1 MQTEMQTELNED
13 IVQEMAEQFMAE
25 AAAAGLAY
33 QLDWDRAVREARAA
47 LAEKANEKADAAV
60 KSVEK
65 RRLWNEYKAALV
77 AAGVSAEAMPVL
89 ATSDPDTFY
98 RLPELIAGGQI
109 QFRKPETEVAVKA
122 AITKLWLGIGL
133 HAPSFN
139 LLTFETMPKYGK

>member
-65 RRLWNEYKAALV
+65 RRLWNEYKARKQCRC
-77 AAGVSAEAMPVL
+77 SRQ
-89 ATSDPDTFY
+89 ATRIPFTDC
-98 RLPELIAGGQI
+98 R
-109 QFRKPETEVAVKA
+109 
-122 AITKLWLGIGL
+122 
-133 HAPSFN
+133 N
-139 LLTFETMPKYGK
+139 